1 MDREERV
8 CTWRG
13 SAKVVTN
20 RPTNITAAMGPTEA
34 IVKMPKPAIGSV
46 VSVFRLSEKE
56 LSKSFIQGV
65 PSSAFTALP
74 NARPRA
80 STRGTVTG
88 PRGCIA
94 G

>member
-34 IVKMPKPAIGSV
+34 IVKMPKPTIGSV
-46 VSVFRLSEKE
+46 VNVFRLSEKE
-56 LSKSFIQGV
+56 PVNELHSRCTFIGV
-65 PSSAFTALP
+65 HC
-74 NARPRA
+74 
-80 STRGTVTG
+80 VTK
-88 PRGCIA
+88 RQA
-94 G
+94 